1 MCGTDDGTRRPW
13 TMRARGTSATTTTTT
28 RTSIDRSRRWRRCGA
43 LRAST
48 RDDDGRDA
56 TARESDAEAFE
67 EMVVLHESEAV
78 VIVNKPRGMSFHSE
92 FAPGALA
99 RLRTQ
104 MGERTAVMSVHR
116 LDKPTSGILV
126 FAKNARARD
135 ALSKAFEER
144 EIVKYYVGMSNRK
157 PRKKMGTVRGDMTRS
172 RRKAWMLT
180 STTESPAETKFVS
193 FGARGMGERALRMFV
208 FRPMT
213 GKTHQLRVA
222 AKSLGSPLLGDD
234 TYGGER
240 DVDRTYLHACAIRI
254 PKSVLG
260 ETIQIICSPIGTGDE
275 WDPAAFDRYFPESLA
290 NDFGAWFDDQPLLRS
305 TVDGDANEQ

>member
-1 MCGTDDGTRRPW
+1 MCGTDDGTRRPS

-56 TARESDAEAFE
+56 AARERDAEAFE

-104 MGERTAVMSVHR
+104 MGETTTAMSVHR

-135 ALSKAFEER
+135 ALSKAFEEK

-157 PRKKMGTVRGDMTRS
+157 ASEKDGH
-172 RRKAWMLT
+172 
-180 STTESPAETKFVS
+180 
-193 FGARGMGERALRMFV
+193 GARRHDALEKK
-208 FRPMT
+208 
-213 GKTHQLRVA
+213 GLDA
-222 AKSLGSPLLGDD
+222 
-234 TYGGER
+234 
-240 DVDRTYLHACAIRI
+240 DVDDGIAGGDKVREFWRARGGRS
-254 PKSVLG
+254 SVENVCVQTDDG
-260 ETIQIICSPIGTGDE
+260 KDASASRGGKI
-275 WDPAAFDRYFPESLA
+275 
-290 NDFGAWFDDQPLLRS
+290 FG
-305 TVDGDANEQ
+305 